1 MDKYDLIVIGGGP
14 GGYLAAER
22 AAAGGLKV
30 ALFERR
36 ALGGVCLNEG
46 CIPTKSL
53 LHCAKLYRHATESE
67 AFGVSVSGAVYDH
80 TKAVT
85 RKDKVVKTLT
95 GGVEAAVK
103 AAGVTVIKSSAK
115 IAGRAEGG
123 FAVLD
128 ADGTKY
134 VAARLC
140 VATGSETALPPIPGL
155 KEGLA
160 SGFVKTSRE
169 ILDMK
174 TLPNSLVV
182 IGGGV
187 VGLEMAC
194 YFGSVGVKVTVIE
207 LAPKITGDTDPEIC
221 RVLISEYSRRG
232 LEFRL
237 SCRVKQIDA
246 GAVTYEDKDGGEVR
260 LECDTV
266 LLAAGRRPV
275 TEGVGLETLGI
286 ELSRGAIVT
295 DSRLCTNVPG
305 VYAIGDCNGRMMLA
319 HTAYR
324 EAEVAVAHMLGK
336 KDEMRYDHIPSVI
349 YTDPEVTSAG
359 ESKESALAKGLKVKE
374 VKIPMTYAGR
384 YVAES
389 EGGAAFCK
397 LVYDISRER
406 LVGVHMMGPYASEM
420 IYGAVLMLDTELP
433 LSRLQKLVFPHP
445 TVSEVIREGLFRL

>member
-1 MDKYDLIVIGGGP
+1 M
-14 GGYLAAER
+14 
-22 AAAGGLKV
+22 
-30 ALFERR
+30 
-36 ALGGVCLNEG
+36 
-46 CIPTKSL
+46 
-53 LHCAKLYRHATESE
+53 
-67 AFGVSVSGAVYDH
+67 
-80 TKAVT
+80 
-85 RKDKVVKTLT
+85 
-95 GGVEAAVK
+95 
-103 AAGVTVIKSSAK
+103 
-115 IAGRAEGG
+115 
-123 FAVLD
+123 
-128 ADGTKY
+128 
-134 VAARLC
+134 
-140 VATGSETALPPIPGL
+140 
-155 KEGLA
+155 
-160 SGFVKTSRE
+160 
-169 ILDMK
+169 
-174 TLPNSLVV
+174 
-182 IGGGV
+182 
-187 VGLEMAC
+187 
-194 YFGSVGVKVTVIE
+194 
-207 LAPKITGDTDPEIC
+207 
-221 RVLISEYSRRG
+221 
-232 LEFRL
+232 
-237 SCRVKQIDA
+237 
-246 GAVTYEDKDGGEVR
+246 
-260 LECDTV
+260 
-266 LLAAGRRPV
+266 
-275 TEGVGLETLGI
+275 GI

-349 YTDPEVTSAG
+349 YTDPEVASAG

>member
-1 MDKYDLIVIGGGP
+1 MI
-14 GGYLAAER
+14 
-22 AAAGGLKV
+22 
-30 ALFERR
+30 
-36 ALGGVCLNEG
+36 
-46 CIPTKSL
+46 
-53 LHCAKLYRHATESE
+53 H
-67 AFGVSVSGAVYDH
+67 
-80 TKAVT
+80 KAVT
-85 RKDKVVKTLT
+85 RKVRWLKHSPEA
-95 GGVEAAVK
+95 EAAVK

-406 LVGVHMMGPYASEM
+406 LVGVHILAPASEM
-420 IYGAVLMLDTELP
+420 IYGAVLMLTQKL

-445 TVSEVIREGLFRL
+445 TVRGHPRGAVQVIKAAAALPEKYNEREQKCRNHCLSTLKPPARRENHICRHTGNQYNKTINDEGALLK

>member
-128 ADGTKY
+128 TEGTKY
-134 VAARLC
+134 TATRLC
-140 VATGSETALPPIPGL
+140 IATGSETALPPIRGR
-155 KEGLA
+155 GLA
-160 SGFVKTSRE
+160 SGLKTSRE

-260 LECDTV
+260 LEWESSF
-266 LLAAGRRPV
+266 P
-275 TEGVGLETLGI
+275 
-286 ELSRGAIVT
+286 
-295 DSRLCTNVPG
+295 
-305 VYAIGDCNGRMMLA
+305 
-319 HTAYR
+319 
-324 EAEVAVAHMLGK
+324 AE
-336 KDEMRYDHIPSVI
+336 R
-349 YTDPEVTSAG
+349 
-359 ESKESALAKGLKVKE
+359 
-374 VKIPMTYAGR
+374 
-384 YVAES
+384 
-389 EGGAAFCK
+389 
-397 LVYDISRER
+397 
-406 LVGVHMMGPYASEM
+406 
-420 IYGAVLMLDTELP
+420 
-433 LSRLQKLVFPHP
+433 
-445 TVSEVIREGLFRL
+445 